1 MFVIAS
7 KDSDKKL
14 KIMFLSRKIKIISF
28 LLAQN
33 KRNNYLCNV
42 KQKK

>member
-7 KDSDKKL
+7 KDSDKKTENYV
-14 KIMFLSRKIKIISF
+14 FEQKIK
-28 LLAQN
+28 
-33 KRNNYLCNV
+33 NNFVFTCT